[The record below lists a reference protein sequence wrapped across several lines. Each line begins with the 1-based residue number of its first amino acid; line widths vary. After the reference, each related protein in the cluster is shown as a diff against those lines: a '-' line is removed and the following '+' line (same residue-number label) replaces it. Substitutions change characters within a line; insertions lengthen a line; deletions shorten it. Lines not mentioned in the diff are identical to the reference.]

1 MMLSLEKGHKMH
13 KTSAITGLKTMLE
26 PLFLMFS
33 LLFTNVNAVLKI
45 STKISFGGAF
55 VTQ

>member
-13 KTSAITGLKTMLE
+13 KTPAITGLKTMLE

-33 LLFTNVNAVLKI
+33 LLFTNANAVLKI